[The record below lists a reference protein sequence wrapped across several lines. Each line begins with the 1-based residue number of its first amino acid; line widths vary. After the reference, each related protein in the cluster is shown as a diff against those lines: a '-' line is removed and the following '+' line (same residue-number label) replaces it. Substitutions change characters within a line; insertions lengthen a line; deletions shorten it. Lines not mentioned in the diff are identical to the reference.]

1 MVEVSIMSEKMVTF
15 EQIQKA
21 NDSVKPIVYKNTNA
35 NTGEVTER
43 EYVQVN
49 QRVKAFRMVYPQ
61 GLIST
66 EILKLDV
73 DRGFVIIKAHVFNE
87 ESVEIANAISQ
98 EYQMSSYINKTSY
111 IENAETSAIGR
122 ALGFAGFGIDTSIAS
137 YEEIVNAQ
145 EHRDEEAKKPVK
157 VVEKAVGQEAPTPVV
172 QPKNVQAPA
181 QVPQARVAQQNRQ
194 SVSQPA
200 PQTRLMTEKQLD
212 VIITIKN
219 RMGMYDSVLKDRVKQ
234 LTGKDTIRQC
244 TVKEASTIINWLQN
258 AERAQQAQRRA

>member
-1 MVEVSIMSEKMVTF
+1 MSDKKVTF

-21 NDSVKPIVYKNTNA
+21 NDAVKPIVYKTTNVE
-35 NTGEVTER
+35 TGEVKEK

-49 QRVKAFRMVYPQ
+49 QRIKAFRMVYPQ
-61 GLIST
+61 GMINT

-73 DRGFVIIKAHVFNE
+73 DKGFVIIKAHIHDEN
-87 ESVEIANAISQ
+87 STEIASAIAQ
-98 EYQMSSYINKTSY
+98 EYQSGSYINKTSY

-137 YEEIVNAQ
+137 YEEVKNAQ
-145 EHRDEEAKKPVK
+145 EHHNEEAKTPVE
-157 VVEKAVGQEAPTPVV
+157 VVERVENTQQNAPVA
-172 QPKNVQAPA
+172 PKQQAPA
-181 QVPQARVAQQNRQ
+181 KATQTTATK
-194 SVSQPA
+194 
-200 PQTRLMTEKQLD
+200 PQTQTKLMTDKQLD

-244 TVKEASTIINWLQN
+244 TTKEASAIIDWLQN
-258 AERAQQAQRRA
+258 AERAQQASGKA

>member
-1 MVEVSIMSEKMVTF
+1 MVTF

-21 NDSVKPIVYKNTNA
+21 NEAVKPILYKNTNA
-35 NTGEVTER
+35 STGEITER

-49 QRVKAFRMVYPQ
+49 QRIKAFRMVYPQ

-73 DRGFVIIKAHVFNE
+73 DKGYVIVKAHIFNE
-87 ESVEIANAISQ
+87 ENAEIANAISQ
-98 EYQMSSYINKTSY
+98 EFQMSSYINKTSY

-145 EHRDEEAKKPVK
+145 KHRDEEASKPVE
-157 VVEKAVGQEAPTPVV
+157 VVEKTVGQSIPVPVAQPQRVQPQTTHAPQQNHQPVNVV
-172 QPKNVQAPA
+172 QPA
-181 QVPQARVAQQNRQ
+181 
-194 SVSQPA
+194 
-200 PQTRLMTEKQLD
+200 RLMTDKQLD
-212 VIITIKN
+212 VILTIKN

-244 TVKEASTIINWLQN
+244 TVKEASAIINWLQN
-258 AERAQQAQRRA
+258 AERAQQASRRA